1 MGYLALYR
9 KYRPKT
15 FDEVVGQESII
26 KILKNQIKYDRV
38 GHAYLFS
45 GIRGTGKTSLAKVFA
60 KAINCPNNQD
70 GNPCNSCEVCQK
82 LDSSGVMDI
91 IEIDGASNRGV
102 DEIREI
108 REKVKYPP
116 VVGRY
121 KVYII
126 DEVHMLTKEA
136 FNALLKTLE
145 EPPEHIVFILATT
158 EPQKCPTTILSRC
171 QRFEIKPISVNL
183 IAAQLKKISQD
194 LKLKISDESLF
205 FIAERGDQSMRDALS
220 LMDQIIDLKD
230 DQGSIEFD
238 EMLSFLGM
246 AGQNQINQLLESIFQ
261 KDPGTTIF
269 KLRELKDSGRES
281 ALIMDQIIRTL
292 RDMLIVKT
300 TGQIKERI
308 LKLNP
313 AMISAYEDLV
323 TSISLLE
330 LTNATDFL
338 IQEKNKMKY
347 SSLQD
352 VILEIACIRLA
363 MAHDQSGVLPVESLR
378 KPSRTDEL
386 LNPAPKAMP
395 KQESPAVLD
404 KEIVNSSVFM
414 PEKKVNPAHKEA
426 EETEEVGQAEAA
438 QAPEQVPKQ
447 MPESKK
453 SPDTDKIF
461 ARLCQQIGP
470 AQCMFLKK
478 AHPEFDGKV
487 FSIAFSEEDQSYVSF
502 IDTPQHR
509 EEFENILREETGQ
522 DIKVNV
528 SVEKENF
535 SELDLM
541 EKTKRIVNDP
551 SIEISH
557 Q

>member
-1 MGYLALYR
+1 
-9 KYRPKT
+9 
-15 FDEVVGQESII
+15 
-26 KILKNQIKYDRV
+26 
-38 GHAYLFS
+38 
-45 GIRGTGKTSLAKVFA
+45 
-60 KAINCPNNQD
+60 
-70 GNPCNSCEVCQK
+70 
-82 LDSSGVMDI
+82 MDI

-116 VVGRY
+116 IVGRY

-183 IAAQLKKISQD
+183 IAGQLKKISQD

-230 DQGSIEFD
+230 DQNCIEYD

-246 AGQNQINQLLESIFQ
+246 AGQNQINDLLKSIFH
-261 KDPGTTIF
+261 KDPAKTIIL
-269 KLRELKDSGRES
+269 LRELKNSGRES
-281 ALIMDQIIRTL
+281 VLIMDQIIKTL
-292 RDMLIVKT
+292 RDLLIVKT
-300 TGQIKERI
+300 TGQLKDRI

-313 AMISAYEDLV
+313 STIEAYENLV

-330 LTNATDFL
+330 LTNMTDFL

-363 MAHDQSGVLPVESLR
+363 MADDQSGMLAVESL
-378 KPSRTDEL
+378 
-386 LNPAPKAMP
+386 P
-395 KQESPAVLD
+395 KQKRPEDAVISVAKAKPKEQSQDILD
-404 KEIVNSSVFM
+404 KAVAQNPVLK
-414 PEKKVNPAHKEA
+414 PQKKAEA
-426 EETEEVGQAEAA
+426 EQTA
-438 QAPEQVPKQ
+438 KISS
-447 MPESKK
+447 ESVQKK
-453 SPDTDKIF
+453 SPNTDKIF
-461 ARLCQQIGP
+461 ERLCQQIGP

-478 AHPEFDGKV
+478 ARPEFDGKV
-487 FSIAFSEEDQSYVSF
+487 FTITFAEEDQSYVSF

-509 EEFENILREETGQ
+509 VEFENILKEETGQ
-522 DIKVNV
+522 NIKVDV
-528 SVEKENF
+528 SVEKEDF
-535 SELDLM
+535 SELNIM

-551 SIEISH
+551 SIDIS
-557 Q
+557 QQ

>member
-9 KYRPKT
+9 KYRPKN

-26 KILKNQIKYDRV
+26 KILKNQIKYDRI

-70 GNPCNSCEVCQK
+70 GNPCNSCEVCKK

-116 VVGRY
+116 VIGRY

-183 IAAQLKKISQD
+183 IASQLKKISQD
-194 LKLKISDESLF
+194 LNLKISDESLF
-205 FIAERGDQSMRDALS
+205 LVAERGDQSMRDALS

-230 DQGSIEFD
+230 EQGSIEYE

-246 AGQNQINQLLESIFQ
+246 AGQSQINHLISNIIN
-261 KDPGTTIF
+261 KDTGAVIII
-269 KLRELKDSGRES
+269 LRELKDSGRES
-281 ALIMDQIIRTL
+281 VLIMDQIIKTL
-292 RDMLIVKT
+292 RDLLIVKT
-300 TGQIKERI
+300 TGQHKERI
-308 LKLNP
+308 LKLNQ
-313 AMISAYEDLV
+313 ASIEAYDELACSV
-323 TSISLLE
+323 SLLG
-330 LTNATDFL
+330 LADMTDFL

-352 VILEIACIRLA
+352 VILEIACLRLA
-363 MAHDQSGVLPVESLR
+363 MDRDEADILPVSPLQKS
-378 KPSRTDEL
+378 KPPKKTDK
-386 LNPAPKAMP
+386 NAVPKS
-395 KQESPAVLD
+395 EAVQVTHRNQGKATAQPD
-404 KEIVNSSVFM
+404 IQVE
-414 PEKKVNPAHKEA
+414 EKKSH
-426 EETEEVGQAEAA
+426 
-438 QAPEQVPKQ
+438 PEQPQ
-447 MPESKK
+447 IQQEAQDL
-453 SPDTDKIF
+453 SPMTGKIF
-461 ARLCQQIGP
+461 ERLCQQIGP

-478 AHPEFDGKV
+478 AHPEFDGKI
-487 FSIAFSEEDQSYVSF
+487 FSIAFAEEDQSYVSF

-522 DIKVNV
+522 DIKVTV
-528 SVEKENF
+528 KVEKEDF
-535 SELDLM
+535 SELDIM

-551 SIEISH
+551 SIEIS
-557 Q
+557 QQ

>member
-9 KYRPKT
+9 KYRPRT

-183 IAAQLKKISQD
+183 IAGQLKKISQD

-230 DQGSIEFD
+230 DQNCIEYD

-246 AGQNQINQLLESIFQ
+246 AGQNQINDLLKSIFH
-261 KDPGTTIF
+261 KDPAKTIIL
-269 KLRELKDSGRES
+269 LRELKNSGRES
-281 ALIMDQIIRTL
+281 VLIMDQIIKTL
-292 RDMLIVKT
+292 RDLLIVKT
-300 TGQIKERI
+300 TGQLKDRI

-313 AMISAYEDLV
+313 STIEAYENLV

-330 LTNATDFL
+330 LTNMTDFL

-363 MAHDQSGVLPVESLR
+363 MADDQSGMLAVESL
-378 KPSRTDEL
+378 
-386 LNPAPKAMP
+386 P
-395 KQESPAVLD
+395 KQKRPEDAVISVAKAKPKEQSQDILD
-404 KEIVNSSVFM
+404 KAVAQNPVLK
-414 PEKKVNPAHKEA
+414 PQKKAEA
-426 EETEEVGQAEAA
+426 EQTA
-438 QAPEQVPKQ
+438 KISS
-447 MPESKK
+447 ESVQKK
-453 SPDTDKIF
+453 SPNTDKIF
-461 ARLCQQIGP
+461 ERLCQQIGP

-478 AHPEFDGKV
+478 ARPEFDGKV
-487 FSIAFSEEDQSYVSF
+487 FTITFAEEDQSYVSF

-509 EEFENILREETGQ
+509 VEFENILKEETGQ
-522 DIKVNV
+522 NIKVDV
-528 SVEKENF
+528 SVEKEDF
-535 SELDLM
+535 SELNIM

-551 SIEISH
+551 SIDIS
-557 Q
+557 QQ

>member
-9 KYRPKT
+9 KYRPRT

-45 GIRGTGKTSLAKVFA
+45 GIRGTGKTSLAKIFA

-70 GNPCNSCEVCQK
+70 GNPCNRCEVCQK

-116 VVGRY
+116 IVGRY

-183 IAAQLKKISQD
+183 IAGQLKKISQD
-194 LKLKISDESLF
+194 LKLNISDESLF

-230 DQGSIEFD
+230 DQNCIEYD

-246 AGQNQINQLLESIFQ
+246 AGQNQINDLLKSIFH
-261 KDPGTTIF
+261 KDPAKTIIL
-269 KLRELKDSGRES
+269 LRELKNSGRES
-281 ALIMDQIIRTL
+281 VLIMDQIIKTL
-292 RDMLIVKT
+292 RDLLIVKT
-300 TGQIKERI
+300 TGQLKDRI

-313 AMISAYEDLV
+313 STIEAYENLV

-330 LTNATDFL
+330 LTNMTDFL

-363 MAHDQSGVLPVESLR
+363 MADDQSGMLAVESL
-378 KPSRTDEL
+378 
-386 LNPAPKAMP
+386 P
-395 KQESPAVLD
+395 KQKRPEDAVISVAKAKPKEQSQDILD
-404 KEIVNSSVFM
+404 KAVAQNPVLK
-414 PEKKVNPAHKEA
+414 PQKKAEA
-426 EETEEVGQAEAA
+426 EQTA
-438 QAPEQVPKQ
+438 KISS
-447 MPESKK
+447 ESVQKK
-453 SPDTDKIF
+453 SPNTDKIF
-461 ARLCQQIGP
+461 ERLCQQIGP

-478 AHPEFDGKV
+478 ARPEFDGKV
-487 FSIAFSEEDQSYVSF
+487 FTITFAEEDQSYVSF

-509 EEFENILREETGQ
+509 VEFENILKEETGQ
-522 DIKVNV
+522 NIKVDV
-528 SVEKENF
+528 SVEKEDF
-535 SELDLM
+535 SELNIM

-551 SIEISH
+551 SIDIS
-557 Q
+557 QQ

>member
-116 VVGRY
+116 IVGRY

-230 DQGSIEFD
+230 DQNCIEYD

-300 TGQIKERI
+300 TGQLKERI

-313 AMISAYEDLV
+313 ATISAYEDLV

-363 MAHDQSGVLPVESLR
+363 MADDQSGMLAVESL
-378 KPSRTDEL
+378 
-386 LNPAPKAMP
+386 P
-395 KQESPAVLD
+395 KQKRPEDAVISVAKAKPKEQSQDILD
-404 KEIVNSSVFM
+404 KAVAQNPVLK
-414 PEKKVNPAHKEA
+414 PQKKAEA
-426 EETEEVGQAEAA
+426 EQTA
-438 QAPEQVPKQ
+438 KISS
-447 MPESKK
+447 ESVQKK
-453 SPDTDKIF
+453 SPNTDKIF
-461 ARLCQQIGP
+461 ERLCQQIGP

-478 AHPEFDGKV
+478 ARPEFDGKV
-487 FSIAFSEEDQSYVSF
+487 FTITFAEEDQSYVSF

-509 EEFENILREETGQ
+509 VEFENILKEETGQ
-522 DIKVNV
+522 NIKVDV
-528 SVEKENF
+528 SVEKEDF
-535 SELDLM
+535 SELNIM

-551 SIEISH
+551 SIDIS
-557 Q
+557 QQ